1 MEEDRLPLTR
11 SLETEVRTGFAVPP
25 INEGLSGAA
34 LVDALSQITVSEGQ
48 SLVQAL
54 TDQGHDATTSD
65 FTAVL
70 NWIDAV
76 FAVWQSDYPL
86 DGEFEHTV
94 QAARPLAAAFA
105 CQDERFFT
113 PGAHALHRLL
123 DSLHEGFA
131 GWSADLGKAALPA
144 LDAVNQVMQRCL
156 QDFPSEP
163 AVDHTLQLL
172 ERKIQG
178 HAGQLQRL
186 DAGLIEREATA
197 MASTLAGQTVAQY
210 LGEQLGDAT
219 FPTKLSQFLGADW
232 FEAGVNLVKN
242 VGMQSDGWQQF
253 DAATHELI
261 TAFAEGASLGS
272 RLPKP
277 PTDDTPESATAL
289 PSAVRD
295 ILRQV
300 GISGDRAESAAA
312 TLEYLLLRQ
321 ASNPSHGARE
331 AVTLDGRPAVE
342 WASNAST
349 SLAEQGIETGQ
360 WFQIMQPEGMQRLR
374 LAGTMGGGRYLVFMD
389 FTGARALRL
398 GIEDFVNLLRSKEA
412 AQLDTRQIFSRA
424 MVQAAEM
431 QTARVAEQESRQA
444 EAQKLRAQ
452 AESLEAAERAQ
463 SRDAAS
469 QHLRE
474 AEERVLGQ
482 GTATQIA
489 EHGGEADRAV
499 SAEQPFDRKTV
510 LQLQIPIGTWLGFHD
525 REPPIMA
532 RVAVRDLE
540 RDSYIFTNRD
550 GIKLRELTVPQL
562 VTLIER
568 DMVDILEHK
577 TSFRET
583 LSASNGQNSLGQSQ
597 QLPA

>member
-48 SLVQAL
+48 SLVKAL
-54 TDQGHDATTSD
+54 TDQGHDAITSD
-65 FTAVL
+65 STAVL

-105 CQDERFFT
+105 CQESRFFT

-277 PTDDTPESATAL
+277 PTDHTPESATAL

-312 TLEYLLLRQ
+312 TLEYLSLRQ
-321 ASNPSHGARE
+321 ASNSSHGARE

-374 LAGTMGGGRYLVFMD
+374 LAGTMGDGRYLVFMD

-398 GIEDFVNLLRSKEA
+398 GIEDFANLLRSKEA
-412 AQLDTRQIFSRA
+412 AQLDTRQTFSRA

-431 QTARVAEQESRQA
+431 QTARVAEQENKQA
-444 EAQKLRAQ
+444 EAQKLQAQ
-452 AESLEAAERAQ
+452 AASLEAAERAQ
-463 SRDAAS
+463 ARDAAS
-469 QHLRE
+469 QQLRE

-482 GTATQIA
+482 GPATQIA
-489 EHGGEADRAV
+489 EHGSEADRAV

-577 TSFRET
+577 TSFKET

>member
-11 SLETEVRTGFAVPP
+11 SLETEVRTGFAAPP

-54 TDQGHDATTSD
+54 TDQGHDAIASD
-65 FTAVL
+65 STAVL

-86 DGEFEHTV
+86 DREFEHTV

-105 CQDERFFT
+105 CQESRFFT

-277 PTDDTPESATAL
+277 PTDHTPESATAL

-312 TLEYLLLRQ
+312 TLEYLSLRQ
-321 ASNPSHGARE
+321 ASNSSHGARE

-374 LAGTMGGGRYLVFMD
+374 LAGTMGDGRYLVFMD

-398 GIEDFVNLLRSKEA
+398 GIEDFANLLRSKEA
-412 AQLDTRQIFSRA
+412 AQLDTRQTFSRA

-431 QTARVAEQESRQA
+431 QTARVAEQENKQA
-444 EAQKLRAQ
+444 EAQKLQAQ
-452 AESLEAAERAQ
+452 AASLEAAERAQ
-463 SRDAAS
+463 ARDAAS
-469 QHLRE
+469 QQLRE
-474 AEERVLGQ
+474 AEERVFGQ

-577 TSFRET
+577 TSFKET